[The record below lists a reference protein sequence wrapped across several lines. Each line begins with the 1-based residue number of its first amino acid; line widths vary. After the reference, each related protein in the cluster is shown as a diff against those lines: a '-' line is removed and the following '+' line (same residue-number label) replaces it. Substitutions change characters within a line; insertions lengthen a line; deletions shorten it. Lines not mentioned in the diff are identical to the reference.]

1 MKEGLKP
8 VHDAMGYEF
17 SGIDPIF
24 RNSVI
29 IIMNS
34 ELPGTS

>member
-1 MKEGLKP
+1 MKVGLNS
-8 VHDAMGYEF
+8 VHDAMDYEF

-29 IIMNS
+29 IIMNY
-34 ELPGTS
+34 EL